1 MKTFGEVGL
10 SEKLLKTIE
19 GIGYEEP
26 TRIQEEVIP
35 VILEGKDVI
44 AQAQTGTGKTAAFG
58 MPLID
63 MLKEEEGLQALIL
76 LPTRE
81 LAIQVAGEMRKFAK
95 NRRLKEVAIYG
106 GQPIDRQIRTL
117 KMGVNI
123 VVGTPGR
130 ILDHLNRR
138 TLNLSNIK
146 YVILD
151 EADEML
157 DMGFIEDIETILKTT
172 NQERQTM
179 LFSATMPSE
188 IKAIARKYMKSPT
201 NISVMPKEVT
211 VSTVKQYYI
220 NVTEGSKL
228 DTFTKILDASD
239 IQSGLV
245 FCRTKKSV
253 DELVESLQALGYSVE
268 GIHGDYNQTHRL
280 NAITK
285 FKDGVIDFLIA
296 TDVAARGLDIENITH
311 VFNYHIPE
319 NPEAYVHRIGRTGR
333 AGRTGVAITLVQ
345 PREFKLL
352 RIIEQYTKSKMIAMP
367 MPKIK
372 DVYESKV
379 NRLKKLVTDTMSEG
393 KLGEYS
399 MIVEQLAEENDVM
412 DICSAAIKLVFE
424 KEFKIGLKDLKEM
437 KDEVHTSTNQSYRLF
452 LNVGREHNV
461 AKKDILNLLTSVKG
475 IAVNDIFDID
485 IFNGFTFVNVN
496 EEAGRKL
503 INTRLNVKI
512 NGKKVNIAL
521 AKSK

>member
-1 MKTFGEVGL
+1 MKTFGELGL
-10 SEKLLKTIE
+10 SEKILKTIE

-63 MLKEEEGLQALIL
+63 MLEEDGGLQAIIL

-95 NRRLKEVAIYG
+95 YERLKEVAIYG

-138 TLNLSNIK
+138 TLNLSKIK

-157 DMGFIEDIETILKTT
+157 DMGFIEDIESILKGI
-172 NQERQTM
+172 NEDRQTL
-179 LFSATMPSE
+179 LFSATMPAE
-188 IKAIARKYMKSPT
+188 IKSIARKHMKSPKT
-201 NISVMPKEVT
+201 ITVMPKEVT
-211 VSTVKQYYI
+211 VSTVKQYYV
-220 NVTEGSKL
+220 NVTEANKL
-228 DTFTKILDASD
+228 DIFTKILDASD
-239 IQSGLV
+239 IQSGLI
-245 FCRTKKSV
+245 FCRTKKNV

-268 GIHGDYNQTHRL
+268 GIHGDYNQNHRL
-280 NAITK
+280 NSINK
-285 FKDGVIDFLIA
+285 FKDGVIDFLVA

-352 RIIEQYTKSKMIAMP
+352 KTIEQYTKSKIISMAI
-367 MPKIK
+367 PKVK
-372 DVYESKV
+372 DVYESKI
-379 NRLKKLVTDTMSEG
+379 NRLKKLVVDAIDQD
-393 KLGEYS
+393 KIGEYT
-399 MIVEQLAEENDVM
+399 MIAQELAEENDIM
-412 DICSAAIKLVFE
+412 EICSAALKLIFE

-437 KDEVHTSTNQSYRLF
+437 KDEVHTNQTYRLF
-452 LNVGREHNV
+452 LNIGREQKV
-461 AKKDILNLLTSVKG
+461 TKKDIVKLLTSVKG
-475 IAVNDIFDID
+475 IAGNSIFDID
-485 IFNGFTFVNVN
+485 IFNGFSFVNVT
-496 EEAGRKL
+496 EEAAKKL
-503 INTRLNVKI
+503 ISGKPNLKV

>member
-1 MKTFGEVGL
+1 MKTFGEIGL
-10 SEKLLKTIE
+10 SEKILKSIE

-58 MPLID
+58 MPLAD
-63 MLKEEEGLQALIL
+63 MLSEDGGLQALIL

-95 NRRLKEVAIYG
+95 YKRLRELAVYG
-106 GQPIDRQIRTL
+106 GQPIDRQIKTL

-146 YVILD
+146 YVVLD

-157 DMGFIEDIETILKTT
+157 DMGFIEDIESILKGIK
-172 NQERQTM
+172 EDRQTL

-188 IKAIARKYMKSPT
+188 IKSIAKKHMKNPV

-211 VSTVKQYYI
+211 VNTVKQYYI
-220 NVTEGSKL
+220 NVTESNKL

-268 GIHGDYNQTHRL
+268 GIHGDYNQNHRL
-280 NAITK
+280 NAISK

-333 AGRTGVAITLVQ
+333 AGRTGVAITLVNS
-345 PREFKLL
+345 REFKLL
-352 RIIEQYTKSKMIAMP
+352 KTIEQYTKSKIISMAI
-367 MPKIK
+367 PKVK
-372 DVYESKV
+372 DVYESRV
-379 NRLKKLVTDTMSEG
+379 NKLKNLVLDTMGEG

-399 MIVEQLAEENDVM
+399 VISEQLAEENDIM
-412 DICSAAIKLVFE
+412 EICAAALKLVFE
-424 KEFKIGLKDLKEM
+424 KEYKVGLSDLKNM
-437 KDEVHTSTNQSYRLF
+437 KDEPHVPQSYRLF
-452 LNVGREHNV
+452 LNVGREQKV
-461 AKKDILNLLTSVKG
+461 SKKDIVKLLSSVKG
-475 IAVNDIFDID
+475 IAGNDIFDID
-485 IFNGFTFVNVN
+485 IFNAFSFVNVT
-496 EEAGRKL
+496 EEAARKL
-503 INTRLNVKI
+503 ISGKPNIKI

-521 AKSK
+521 AKNK

>member
-10 SEKLLKTIE
+10 SEQLLKTIE

-35 VILEGKDVI
+35 VILERKDVI

-63 MLKEEEGLQALIL
+63 MLEENDKLQALIL

-81 LAIQVAGEMRKFAK
+81 LAIQVAGEMKKFAK
-95 NRRLKEVAIYG
+95 HKRVSEVAIYG
-106 GQPIDRQIRTL
+106 GTPIDRQIRTL
-117 KMGVNI
+117 RMGVNI

-157 DMGFIEDIETILKTT
+157 DMGFIEDIESILKKV
-172 NQERQTM
+172 NEDRQTL
-179 LFSATMPSE
+179 LFSATMPNE
-188 IKAIARKYMKSPT
+188 IKSMAKKYMNNPI

-211 VSTVKQYYI
+211 VNTVKQYYI
-220 NVTEGSKL
+220 NVTESSKL
-228 DTFTKILDASD
+228 DAFTKVLDASD
-239 IQSGLV
+239 IRSGLI

-268 GIHGDYNQTHRL
+268 GIHGDYNQNHRL
-280 NAITK
+280 NAINK
-285 FKDGVIDFLIA
+285 FKDGVIDFLVA

-333 AGRTGVAITLVQ
+333 AGRTGVAITMVNS
-345 PREFKLL
+345 REFKLL
-352 RIIEQYTKSKMIAMP
+352 KMIEQYTKSKIVSMAMP
-367 MPKIK
+367 KVK
-372 DVYESKV
+372 DVYESRV
-379 NRLKKLVTDTMSEG
+379 NKLKTMVLDTMNEG
-393 KLGEYS
+393 KHSEYS
-399 MIVEQLAEENDVM
+399 AIVEQLAEENDVM
-412 DICSAAIKLVFE
+412 ELCAAALKLVFE
-424 KEFKIGLKDLKEM
+424 KEFKTSLRELKEM
-437 KDEVHTSTNQSYRLF
+437 KDEVHTHQPYRLF
-452 LNVGREHNV
+452 LNIGREQSIT
-461 AKKDILNLLTSVKG
+461 KKEILKLLTSVKG
-475 IAVNDIFDID
+475 ITGGDIQAID
-485 IFNGFTFVNVN
+485 IFGEFSFVNVS
-496 EEAGRKL
+496 EEAAKKL
-503 INTRLNVKI
+503 ISGKPNIKL

-521 AKSK
+521 AKNK

>member
-1 MKTFGEVGL
+1 MRTFGEVGL
-10 SEKLLKTIE
+10 SEKILKAIE
-19 GIGYEEP
+19 SIGYEEP

-58 MPLID
+58 MPLVD
-63 MLKEEEGLQALIL
+63 MLNENGGLQALVL

-95 NRRLKEVAIYG
+95 YKKLKEVAIYG
-106 GQPIDRQIRTL
+106 GQPIDRQIKTL

-130 ILDHLNRR
+130 ILDHLNRK
-138 TLNLSNIK
+138 TLNLSKIK

-157 DMGFIEDIETILKTT
+157 DMGFIEDIESILKGV
-172 NQERQTM
+172 NEDRQTL
-179 LFSATMPSE
+179 LFSATMPKE
-188 IKAIARKYMKSPT
+188 IIGIAKKYMKNPV

-211 VSTVKQYYI
+211 VSTVKQYYLS
-220 NVTEGSKL
+220 VTESNKL
-228 DTFTKILDASD
+228 DIFTKVLDAND

-253 DELVESLQALGYSVE
+253 DELVESLQALGFSVE
-268 GIHGDYNQTHRL
+268 GIHGDYNQNHRL
-280 NAITK
+280 NSINK

-345 PREFKLL
+345 PRELKLL
-352 RIIEQYTKSKMIAMP
+352 KTIEKYTKSKIVP
-367 MPKIK
+367 MAVPKVK

-379 NRLKKLVTDTMSEG
+379 NRLKRLILDTISQE

-399 MIVEQLAEENDVM
+399 LIVEQLVEEHDII
-412 DICSAAIKLVFE
+412 DICSAALKLVFE
-424 KEFKIGLKDLKEM
+424 REFKIGLKDLKEM
-437 KDEVHTSTNQSYRLF
+437 KDEVHTNQTYRLF
-452 LNVGREHNV
+452 LNVGREQKV
-461 AKKDILNLLTSVKG
+461 TKKDILKLLTSIKG
-475 IAVNDIFDID
+475 IAGNDIFDID
-485 IFNGFTFVNVN
+485 IFGTFSFVNVT
-496 EEAGRKL
+496 EEAAKKILGGKP
-503 INTRLNVKI
+503 NVKV

-521 AKSK
+521 AKSR

>member
-1 MKTFGEVGL
+1 MKTFEELGL
-10 SEKLLKTIE
+10 SEKVLKTIE

-35 VILEGKDVI
+35 VLLEGKDVI

-63 MLKEEEGLQALIL
+63 LLKEEDGLQALIL

-95 NRRLKEVAIYG
+95 FKRLKEVAIYG

-138 TLNLSNIK
+138 TLNLSKIK

-157 DMGFIEDIETILKTT
+157 DMGFIEDIESILKGV
-172 NQERQTM
+172 NEDRQTM
-179 LFSATMPSE
+179 LFSATMPAQ
-188 IKAIARKYMKSPT
+188 IKAIAKKHMKSPV

-211 VSTVKQYYI
+211 VSTVKQYYL
-220 NVTEGSKL
+220 NVTEGNKL

-280 NAITK
+280 NAISK

-296 TDVAARGLDIENITH
+296 TDVAARGLDIENISH

-319 NPEAYVHRIGRTGR
+319 NAEAYVHRIGRTGR

-352 RIIEQYTKSKMIAMP
+352 KMIEQYTKSKMVPMA

-372 DVYESKV
+372 DVYESRV
-379 NRLKKLVTDTMSEG
+379 NKFKKLITDTISEG
-393 KLGEYS
+393 KFGEYS
-399 MIVEQLAEENDVM
+399 VIVEQLAEENDVM
-412 DICSAAIKLVFE
+412 EVCAAALKLVFE
-424 KEFKIGLKDLKEM
+424 KEFKVGLNDLKEM
-437 KDEVHTSTNQSYRLF
+437 KEEAHTNQSYRLF

-461 AKKDILNLLTSVKG
+461 TKKDIIKLLTSVKG
-475 IAVNDIFDID
+475 IAGNDIFDID
-485 IFNGFTFVNVN
+485 TFNGFTFVNVN

-503 INTRLNVKI
+503 INTKLNVKI

-521 AKSK
+521 AKNK